1 MEKTINHRKLP
12 PLKTLSGFEATAR
25 LLSFRKAAQELNLS
39 HPAISHQVVSL
50 ETNLGVKLF
59 NRKGRQMVL
68 TPEGE
73 RFYPIARRAL
83 EELINGSEILRRSAL
98 AKPLRI
104 QTYISVSI
112 RWLSHRLSRF
122 RAAHPDI
129 ELQLISSIEEQD
141 FDEANADIGLIFSR
155 TAPPSHLAWE
165 PLIQPALRPV
175 CHPSLVSHQTHLQP
189 VDILQYPLITV
200 TSERWQWQDWF
211 EAAGFCAS
219 QPNRAL
225 STDSTAIALE
235 MAMDGEGIA
244 LLNGPFANKDLKAG
258 RLIHPSEHAVSNL
271 GEWGLTY
278 RKDTQS
284 HPDIEAFVRWM
295 LLDISEHP

>member
-1 MEKTINHRKLP
+1 MEKAINHRQLP

-39 HPAISHQVVSL
+39 HPAISHQILAL

-68 TPEGE
+68 TAEGE

-83 EELINGSEILRRSAL
+83 EELINGSEVLRRSASI
-98 AKPLRI
+98 KPLRI

-141 FDEANADIGLIFSR
+141 FDETNADIGLIFSR
-155 TAPPSHLAWE
+155 ASPDTHLAWE

-175 CHPSLVSHQTHLQP
+175 CHPSLVGNQTNLLP
-189 VDILQYPLITV
+189 EEILQYPLITV

-219 QPNRAL
+219 QPNSAL

-244 LLNGPFANKDLKAG
+244 LLNGPFANKDLLAG
-258 RLIHPSEHAVSNL
+258 RLIHPSEHCVRNL

-278 RKDTQS
+278 RKDSQP
-284 HPDIEAFVRWM
+284 HQNIRAFVDWI
-295 LLDISEHP
+295 LKDIAKHP